1 MDAHWKVTVG
11 FASVIMRGWM
21 QLQCTAET
29 KDASA
34 QYYDSESFE
43 QRHRRARS
51 AKAADGTLTG
61 GWRAEVRSR
70 PAATPESIRGRG
82 QSGLK

>member
-1 MDAHWKVTVG
+1 
-11 FASVIMRGWM
+11 M

-51 AKAADGTLTG
+51 SKAADGTLTG
-61 GWRAEVRSR
+61 RYYAR
-70 PAATPESIRGRG
+70 PAE
-82 QSGLK
+82 